1 MTEIAPA
8 EQEWLKG
15 RIDHAL
21 SRGGLGTWEAR
32 FLQDMRS
39 RLDDPP
45 RLTEKQSRKLHDV
58 LNRTHQPR
66 QALFGHRMPW
76 RRRPPARHRSSSPTH
91 RLLREL
97 IFLMVTVLFFGLHQ
111 LYLELSSR
119 GTGTRAPETTIQS
132 LQPSSPVPAARSAAG
147 PAVPGANGPAATGGL
162 PIVRGAIRVIDG
174 DTVEVQGERFR
185 LVGLNTPETFE
196 PQCAAE
202 QQRGTAAKERL
213 RQLLKGG
220 TPRLKQVPCACP
232 PGTEG
237 TSDCNHGRSCGV
249 LSVDGTDVAQ
259 TLIGEGLAVAFH
271 CGSTGCPPLPRP
283 WCD

>member
-1 MTEIAPA
+1 MTEIAPV

-21 SRGGLGTWEAR
+21 ARGGLGTWEAR

-39 RLDDPP
+39 RLARDPP

-66 QALFGHRMPW
+66 QALFGHRRTW
-76 RRRPPARHRSSSPTH
+76 RRRPLPHSRARPPLH

-111 LYLELSSR
+111 LYLEFTSR
-119 GTGTRAPETTIQS
+119 GIGARTQEATVQS
-132 LQPSSPVPAARSAAG
+132 LQPSST
-147 PAVPGANGPAATGGL
+147 AATGGP

-174 DTVEVQGERFR
+174 DTVDVQGERFR

-196 PQCAAE
+196 PRCAAE
-202 QQRGTAAKERL
+202 QRRGTEAKERL
-213 RQLLKGG
+213 RQLLKDG
-220 TPRLKQVPCACP
+220 TPRLTRVPCACP

-237 TSDCNHGRSCGV
+237 TSECNHGRSCGV
-249 LSVDGTDVAQ
+249 LTVNGTDVAQ

-271 CGSTGCPPLPRP
+271 CSGTSCPPLPRP